1 MNEAQTRF
9 NKIDPKPFEKNQIKI
24 CFFTHLFV
32 SLHAKR
38 AKLGCAS
45 AMQRHTQTFRS
56 ENWSELHCN
65 RLARALPARRTIT
78 MDKKIIESIKKT
90 LDANLP
96 KQATAMLYGSQA
108 RGDARLES
116 DWDILIVL
124 DKDRLTPEDYD
135 TITYPLT
142 KLGWDMGAEINPI
155 MYTKK
160 EWEASRITP
169 FYHNVIEDAIAL

>member
-1 MNEAQTRF
+1 M
-9 NKIDPKPFEKNQIKI
+9 
-24 CFFTHLFV
+24 H
-32 SLHAKR
+32 
-38 AKLGCAS
+38 
-45 AMQRHTQTFRS
+45 
-56 ENWSELHCN
+56 
-65 RLARALPARRTIT
+65 ARARKPLFTGAFSISG
-78 MDKKIIESIKKT
+78 ESEGNFFILNTFLLQNLEVSEKVFIFADRKRHHGQEDNRKYKKT
-90 LDANLP
+90 LDASLP

-108 RGDARLES
+108 RGDARQES

>member
-1 MNEAQTRF
+1 MRVPANPYLQGLSPSAVKVKVTFSSSTLSSCKIWKFQKKCLYLQT
-9 NKIDPKPFEKNQIKI
+9 
-24 CFFTHLFV
+24 
-32 SLHAKR
+32 
-38 AKLGCAS
+38 
-45 AMQRHTQTFRS
+45 
-56 ENWSELHCN
+56 END
-65 RLARALPARRTIT
+65 T
-78 MDKKIIESIKKT
+78 MDKKIIENIKKT
-90 LDANLP
+90 LDASLP

-108 RGDARLES
+108 RGDARQES

>member
-1 MNEAQTRF
+1 
-9 NKIDPKPFEKNQIKI
+9 
-24 CFFTHLFV
+24 
-32 SLHAKR
+32 
-38 AKLGCAS
+38 
-45 AMQRHTQTFRS
+45 
-56 ENWSELHCN
+56 
-65 RLARALPARRTIT
+65 
-78 MDKKIIESIKKT
+78 MDKKIIENIKKT
-90 LDANLP
+90 LDATLP
-96 KQATAMLYGSQA
+96 KRATAMLYGSQA
-108 RGDARLES
+108 RGDARLAS

-169 FYHNVIEDAIAL
+169 FYHNVLEDAIAL